1 MKSLTPRRLILAGLI
16 FGLLAGIFTPVVS
29 TANAQEGGG
38 QALEIAPP
46 VLNLTGNPGESVEA
60 EIILRDVSDSQ
71 LIVTNQI
78 NDFVADGED
87 GTPKLLLDG
96 DTDSPYSMKSWISPI
111 SELLLE
117 PRTLTRL
124 PVTVNIPSNAAPGGY
139 FSVIRFTGT
148 APQVEGSGVG
158 LSASL
163 GALVF
168 MNVKGDAKAEMSIEE
183 FFTNASGSR
192 TSIFQ
197 AAPIDFTVRMKNSG
211 NTFEQPRGQV
221 TITDMFGQKVGV
233 VNVNLPPR
241 TVLPGS
247 IRKFDQSLDSGV
259 IGDKMLFGMY
269 TAEIK
274 MTYGPDK
281 TEVTKTVT
289 FWVIPYVLIG
299 IILAILV
306 LGFFGFRF
314 LIRRY
319 NAAIIN
325 KATGN
330 TKPKRSSKKR
340 RK

>member
-1 MKSLTPRRLILAGLI
+1 MKYLSPRRLLIAGLI
-16 FGLLAGIFTPVVS
+16 FGLLAGVFTPLAS
-29 TANAQEGGG
+29 TAQAQDNRG

-46 VLNLTGNPGESVEA
+46 VINLSADPGESVKA

-71 LIVTNQI
+71 LLVTNQI

-87 GTPKLLLDG
+87 GTPKLLLEG

-124 PVTVNIPSNAAPGGY
+124 PITVNVPDDAAPGGY

-148 APQVEGSGVG
+148 APEVDGSGVG
-158 LSASL
+158 LTASL

-168 MNVKGDAKAEMSIEE
+168 MQVNGDAKEELSIEE
-183 FFTNASGSR
+183 FFTNASGGR
-192 TSIFQ
+192 TSVFQ
-197 AAPIDFTVRMKNSG
+197 SAPVDFSVRLKNSG
-211 NTFEQPRGQV
+211 NTYEQPRGQ
-221 TITDMFGQKVGV
+221 ITVKDMFGQTVGT

-247 IRKFDQSLDSGV
+247 IRKFDQSLDKGV
-259 IGDKMLFGMY
+259 LGNRMLFGMY
-269 TAEIK
+269 TAELK
-274 MTYGPDK
+274 VTYGPDNTVV
-281 TEVTKTVT
+281 TEKLT

-299 IILAILV
+299 IILALLV
-306 LGFFGFRF
+306 IGFFAFRF
-314 LIRRY
+314 MLRRY
-319 NAAIIN
+319 NRHIIN

-330 TKPKRSSKKR
+330 TKQKSRGR
-340 RK
+340 RKK